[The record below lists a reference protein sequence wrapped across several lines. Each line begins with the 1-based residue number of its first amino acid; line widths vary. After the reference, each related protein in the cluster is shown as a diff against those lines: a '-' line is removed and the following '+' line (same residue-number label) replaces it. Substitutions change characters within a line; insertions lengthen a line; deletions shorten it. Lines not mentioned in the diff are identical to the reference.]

1 MPKLKWSKGTYY
13 IMDNKIKDKLKKED
27 ILTIP
32 NLLSFFRIILIP
44 VMVILYAYD
53 YYYAA
58 VLIIFLSGLTDIA
71 DGKIA
76 RKYNMVSDFGK
87 FIDPVAD
94 KLTQAAMILCL
105 ISKYAGMLALIILM
119 FLKECFLFL
128 CSYITF
134 KKTGIVSAAKWYG
147 KATTAILYAV
157 MILLFLIPNIP
168 LTLARILIWIC
179 GIVIAASLILYT
191 RLFYQTMKANYVAN
205 S

>member
-1 MPKLKWSKGTYY
+1 
-13 IMDNKIKDKLKKED
+13 MDNKIKDKLKKED